1 MSRCYAAQ
9 THVCAAFMNAEA
21 TLHLRFLDTSQA
33 LQHVYAVSCGWV
45 LKVLEIAL
53 QVPSKESLPS
63 DEDLA
68 KEVVSVLSGVNVLE
82 FNIKMLMKHLSK
94 HFCTLF
100 ANVSWFG
107 AVTCLT
113 SIFSKALIAVCLQM
127 VNTR

>member
-1 MSRCYAAQ
+1 MQ
-9 THVCAAFMNAEA
+9 N
-21 TLHLRFLDTSQA
+21 
-33 LQHVYAVSCGWV
+33 V
-45 LKVLEIAL
+45 LVIAL

-94 HFCTLF
+94 HLCTLL
-100 ANVSWFG
+100 VDLSCFG

-113 SIFSKALIAVCLQM
+113 SHFLQNFDCCMFADGKYKVDLKEKKPLIKTIAIQYCTEHAPK
-127 VNTR
+127 NNEEDAE